1 MKLEGKT
8 CLVLY
13 NVASGKPPEEMAEAD
28 FESILNERSDTK
40 AVRSSL
46 KELGMNVRTLALRK
60 LSSKFTAQLEE
71 IKPDLIFNL
80 CETLYNH
87 KHKALAEMY
96 VAGWLELLKIPYTGA
111 PPLSLVL
118 ALNKMRCKQIAR
130 ASGLPVAPSILAQ
143 VGDMPNL
150 DAITPPFIVKP
161 VREDGSFGI
170 TKDSV
175 VKTPKEAEEQIKII
189 HEQYK
194 QAALVE
200 EFIEGREVTVPVFG
214 NPPRVLGIGE
224 IDFSVLS
231 AKEPKI
237 KSYEAKWK
245 SDAPDLNAVFPAELE
260 TTLKNRIEKLALRAF
275 QTLGCRDYARI
286 DFRIS
291 ENRRPYIL
299 EINPNPDFSP
309 EGEFGDSARLHNLTY
324 TDLVREIVE
333 NTLTRG
339 NAVDFE

>member
-13 NVASGKPPEEMAEAD
+13 NVAAGKPPEELAEAD
-28 FESILNERSDTK
+28 FESILNARSDIK
-40 AVRSSL
+40 AVRQSL
-46 KELGMNVRTLALRK
+46 KELGMNVRTLALRR

-71 IKPDLIFNL
+71 IKPDLVFNL

-96 VAGWLELLKIPYTGA
+96 VAAWLELLKVPYTGS

-118 ALNKMRCKQIAR
+118 ALNKMRCKQLCR
-130 ASGLPVAPSILAQ
+130 AAGLPVTPSVLVHPGEKA
-143 VGDMPNL
+143 NL
-150 DAITPPFIVKP
+150 DPVTPPFIVKP

-175 VKTPKEAEEQIKII
+175 VKTPKEAEEQVAVI

-200 EFIEGREVTVPVFG
+200 EYIEGRELTVTVVG

-224 IDFSVLS
+224 IDFSGLPS
-231 AKEPKI
+231 QEPKI
-237 KSYEAKWK
+237 ISYSSKWDK
-245 SDAPDLNAVFPAELE
+245 NGPLKMRFPAETE
-260 TTLKNRIEKLALRAF
+260 TTLKNRIDRLALKAF
-275 QTLGCRDYARI
+275 NIFGCRDYARI
-286 DFRIS
+286 DFRVS
-291 ENRRPYIL
+291 ENRRPFLL

-309 EGEFGDSARLHNLTY
+309 EEEFGLSAAAANLTY
-324 TDLVREIVE
+324 TDLVKEIVE
-333 NTLTRG
+333 NTLARG
-339 NAVDFE
+339 NALDFE

>member
-1 MKLEGKT
+1 MKLEEKT

-13 NVASGKPPEEMAEAD
+13 NVAAGKPPEEMAEAD
-28 FESILNERSDTK
+28 FESILNARSDIK
-40 AVRSSL
+40 AVKQSL

-96 VAGWLELLKIPYTGA
+96 VAAWIELLKIPYTGS

-118 ALNKMRCKQIAR
+118 ALNKMRCKQLCR
-130 ASGLPVAPSILAQ
+130 AAGLPVTPSIL
-143 VGDMPNL
+143 VHPGDKVNL
-150 DAITPPFIVKP
+150 DPITPPFIVKP

-175 VKTPKEAEEQIKII
+175 VKTPKEAEEQVAVI

-200 EFIEGREVTVPVFG
+200 EYIEGREVTVPVFG

-224 IDFSVLS
+224 IDFSVLPVQ
-231 AKEPKI
+231 EPKI
-237 KSYEAKWK
+237 KSYEAKWDAK
-245 SDAPDLNAVFPAELE
+245 APDLNAVFPAELE
-260 TTLKNRIEKLALRAF
+260 TTLKNRLERLAIKAF

-291 ENRRPYIL
+291 ENRRPFVL

-309 EGEFGDSARLHNLTY
+309 DGEFGDAAKLQNLTY

-333 NTLTRG
+333 NTLTRK
-339 NAVDFE
+339 NELDFE